1 MANTVPLAESRPA
14 RTDSHLANL
23 LARDGVTVN
32 ALAPALM
39 ADTAMLP
46 GDPAQLAAQI
56 PVGRLGR
63 PDEVADL
70 AVAILISD
78 YLTNQ
83 VVSLDGG
90 LHPR

>member
-1 MANTVPLAESRPA
+1 
-14 RTDSHLANL
+14 
-23 LARDGVTVN
+23 VN
-32 ALAPALM
+32 ALAPALI

-63 PDEVADL
+63 SDEVAAL
-70 AVAILISD
+70 AVAILPSD

>member
-1 MANTVPLAESRPA
+1 
-14 RTDSHLANL
+14 
-23 LARDGVTVN
+23 
-32 ALAPALM
+32 
-39 ADTAMLP
+39 MLP